1 MADLQTTITRMLL
14 RRTRYRWARGSIA
27 EQRRRQEQQARF
39 MPVAKGVCVE
49 PITIDRLS
57 AAWISGPGPT
67 GSTPARL
74 STRVVLY
81 LHGGA
86 YALGSITTH
95 RAFLGRFATA
105 TRTRVL
111 AIDYRL
117 APEHPFPAALDDA
130 VAAYRWLTSTGHD
143 PARIV
148 IAGDSAGGG
157 LALATIVMLRDAGDR
172 LPACAVCFSPWVDL
186 TLSCASIDTNAE
198 ADSILNRDGLA
209 GYARLYTNG
218 HDPRDPLISPLFA
231 DMTGFPPILIHVGG
245 DEILLD
251 EAVALCDRARA
262 AGVDAEIEVWPGM
275 FHVFQMVTF
284 LRQSVSS
291 LDHAALFIA
300 RHLS

>member
-1 MADLQTTITRMLL
+1 MIDLKAAIIKTFL
-14 RRTRYRWARGSIA
+14 RLRRYRWTGGSIA
-27 EQRRRQEQQARF
+27 DQRMRQARQARF
-39 MPVAKGVCVE
+39 IPSNRAVSVDPISVGDLDAEWVA
-49 PITIDRLS
+49 
-57 AAWISGPGPT
+57 
-67 GSTPARL
+67 PA
-74 STRVVLY
+74 TDAEHGGVVLY

-86 YALGSITTH
+86 YALGSIATH
-95 RAFLGRFATA
+95 RAFVGRFAT
-105 TRTRVL
+105 TTGTRVL

-130 VAAYRWLTSTGHD
+130 VAAYRWLLSAGYD

-198 ADSILNRDGLA
+198 ADSILNRDALA

-218 HDPRDPLISPLFA
+218 HDPRDPLVSPLFA
-231 DMTGFPPILIHVGG
+231 DLTGLPPILIHVGS

-251 EAVALCDRARA
+251 EVVALCDRARA